1 MLLCYGEGRVL
12 VREGGTLGVDLL
24 GGLGLLLHFFIYIV
38 NNSRQNGEMEG
49 RIWEIKE
56 RD

>member
-1 MLLCYGEGRVL
+1 MLLCYGEGGVL
-12 VREGGTLGVDLL
+12 VGEGGSLGVDWL
-24 GGLGLLLHFFIYIV
+24 GGLSLLLHFFIYIV